1 MSTPVVQQR
10 KKRRKPYHF
19 ITKAKRMAMCKKCK
33 KAAMNGRRRKKRSSV
48 GGFKLPG
55 GYLGTGL
62 KIGAGIVAGKVL
74 GQVVGQIVSKNVPV
88 KDANG
93 NPIMAEGE
101 VKEVVS
107 GVIQLVGGIAV
118 NMFVKGETAQR
129 ISEGMVGSGVVT
141 AASNLIKKLPGM
153 SGIPY
158 GSTYLPGVGGGSP
171 GGSVYIPG
179 VGSPTVVI
187 E

>member
-1 MSTPVVQQR
+1 
-10 KKRRKPYHF
+10 
-19 ITKAKRMAMCKKCK
+19 MAMCKKCK
-33 KAAMNGRRRKKRSSV
+33 KAAMAGRRRKKRSSV
-48 GGFKLPG
+48 GAFKLPT

-74 GQVVGQIVSKNVPV
+74 GQLVGQIVSKNIPV
-88 KDANG
+88 GKNADG
-93 NPIMAEGE
+93 TPIMGEGE

-118 NMFVKGETAQR
+118 NMLVKGETGQR

-153 SGIPY
+153 SGVPMGSTFLPGVAGGPGSPY
-158 GSTYLPGVGGGSP
+158 GSAYLPGVAG
-171 GGSVYIPG
+171 
-179 VGSPTVVI
+179 TVVI